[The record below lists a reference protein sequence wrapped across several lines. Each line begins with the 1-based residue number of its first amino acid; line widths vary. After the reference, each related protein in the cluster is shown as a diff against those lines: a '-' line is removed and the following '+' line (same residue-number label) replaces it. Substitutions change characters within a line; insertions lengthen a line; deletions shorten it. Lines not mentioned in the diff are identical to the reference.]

1 MRLGCFQSCKSIQR
15 LIIFIIG
22 LLWRRVFQDQQI
34 YEKILDLCSPKTS
47 GDGDGQLDERQKS
60 LAQGR
65 LLRILTRLSAL
76 DFGAITHTKFTSI
89 ESSYGLSIGE
99 EGLLPFAALHMV
111 DKEDVLM
118 HYTLI
123 DFVAELLRNMSMT
136 DLSKSKLDYLA
147 NLTKQVAGND
157 QTMYQTLERLA
168 VSPETPPELAEL
180 LTKLNEYL

>member
-1 MRLGCFQSCKSIQR
+1 
-15 LIIFIIG
+15 
-22 LLWRRVFQDQQI
+22 
-34 YEKILDLCSPKTS
+34 
-47 GDGDGQLDERQKS
+47 
-60 LAQGR
+60 
-65 LLRILTRLSAL
+65 
-76 DFGAITHTKFTSI
+76 
-89 ESSYGLSIGE
+89 
-99 EGLLPFAALHMV
+99 
-111 DKEDVLM
+111 M